1 MFIGTLQLSCME
13 KIISVEKYH
22 TVGIVPKSN
31 ANIEEKDKV
40 DTTNTQI
47 RDRSSSWL
55 DSGISIKS

>member
-1 MFIGTLQLSCME
+1 MGKKYSA
-13 KIISVEKYH
+13 EKYH

-55 DSGISIKS
+55 LTFPL

>member
-1 MFIGTLQLSCME
+1 MFIGILQLSCMG
-13 KIISVEKYH
+13 KKYSVEKYH

-55 DSGISIKS
+55 LTFPL